1 MPNQLVGIVFDM
13 DGTLTRPNLDFK
25 AMYQRCGVCTSKD
38 LILEIEAM
46 PAEERRRAW
55 EIVDEMEEHA
65 AQTAEL
71 MDGVVPLA
79 QFLSSKSI
87 PMALITRNSKAS
99 IATFHERLWRPNN
112 LPELKPALCRAFKP
126 TKPAPDALLHIA
138 EQWGAPPHHLL
149 MVGDSPSNDVVSGR
163 RAGAM
168 TALVDTGRR
177 HFESVGGKTN
187 LVGESQ
193 PDFHV
198 CQPDEL
204 ISLLQ
209 THFHI

>member
-1 MPNQLVGIVFDM
+1 
-13 DGTLTRPNLDFK
+13 
-25 AMYQRCGVCTSKD
+25 
-38 LILEIEAM
+38 
-46 PAEERRRAW
+46 
-55 EIVDEMEEHA
+55 
-65 AQTAEL
+65 
-71 MDGVVPLA
+71 
-79 QFLSSKSI
+79 
-87 PMALITRNSKAS
+87 
-99 IATFHERLWRPNN
+99 
-112 LPELKPALCRAFKP
+112 
-126 TKPAPDALLHIA
+126 
-138 EQWGAPPHHLL
+138 